1 MMFRMGVRIFQNDAH
16 MTGVPF
22 AMREPSMT
30 SGPTTPGP
38 TGPHRQDGDPGLESC
53 LLGPRQL
60 SDLLSFARDLAPD
73 GPPAVAPA
81 LLADRWRAAVRVYR
95 ELEHS
100 EAGCA
105 DDAKV
110 LPLTGLQRRHVDRLI
125 EVPAVRQTFDTVPVC
140 FGWLPLDRLVVSQY
154 SISRSNVDRML
165 VSLPRRP
172 GKQALTRLCLP
183 LEPKHPDL
191 RLVSRSEREFVFVS
205 QSHDVRFLGA
215 APLAP
220 GQAGELPMPGHVGG
234 LIGLGVGH
242 SPNLLNVVRFGK
254 RFVINNGHHRAFA
267 LQALGATHAPCLIQ
281 VCENGE
287 ELDEAACSEI
297 CRNVGLYFESPRP
310 PLLRDYLHP
319 ELTLDLPARAQQRQL
334 VIRIE
339 VQRRLLDA

>member
-1 MMFRMGVRIFQNDAH
+1 M
-16 MTGVPF
+16 
-22 AMREPSMT
+22 
-30 SGPTTPGP
+30 
-38 TGPHRQDGDPGLESC
+38 LESC

-81 LLADRWRAAVRVYR
+81 LLADRWRAAARLYR
-95 ELEHS
+95 ELERS

-105 DDAKV
+105 DAAEV
-110 LPLTGLQRRHVDRLI
+110 LPLTGPQRRHVDRLI

-154 SISRSNVDRML
+154 SITRPNVDRML
-165 VSLPRRP
+165 AGLPRRP
-172 GKQALTRLCLP
+172 GKLALTRLCLP
-183 LEPKHPDL
+183 LEPQHPDL

-205 QSHDVRFLGA
+205 PSHDVRFLGA
-215 APLAP
+215 VPLVPA
-220 GQAGELPMPGHVGG
+220 QAGELPLPGHVGG

-297 CRNVGLYFESPRP
+297 CRNADLYFESPRP
-310 PLLRDYLHP
+310 PLLRDYLRP
-319 ELTLDLPARAQQRQL
+319 ELTIDLPVRQQLREL
-334 VIRIE
+334 VIRVE
-339 VQRRLLDA
+339 VQRRLLNTW